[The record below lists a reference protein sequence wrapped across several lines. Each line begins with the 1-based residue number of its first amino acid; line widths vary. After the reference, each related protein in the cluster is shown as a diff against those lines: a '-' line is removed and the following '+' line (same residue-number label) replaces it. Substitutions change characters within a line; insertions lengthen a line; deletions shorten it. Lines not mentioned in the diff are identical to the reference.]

1 MQDTTQNSG
10 KDDRPQANNAGSS
23 GDPKEAIARSSP
35 TMTEAKMNRRDANRV
50 SVTAAYSSVAV
61 TAEGSSEPLNGH
73 VYDIS
78 EKGLRFEVDRALP
91 IGSSIELELIV
102 PPEESIR
109 VTARV
114 VRVFDEADDPGPR
127 RMGAEFTGFVTA
139 EDEARLDGLLDSFH
153 LVRAA

>member
-1 MQDTTQNSG
+1 MQDGTKQNSNRDGG
-10 KDDRPQANNAGSS
+10 KSNN
-23 GDPKEAIARSSP
+23 PKEVVDLGRVDARNSTP
-35 TMTEAKMNRRDANRV
+35 EAHMNRRDVTRV

-61 TAEGSSEPLNGH
+61 TEDGSSESLSGH
-73 VYDIS
+73 IYDIS

-91 IGSSIELELIV
+91 VGTAIELELLV

-114 VRVFDEADDPGPR
+114 VRVYDEADDPGPR
-127 RMGAEFTGFVTA
+127 RMGAEFTGFVSPG
-139 EDEARLDGLLDSFH
+139 DEERLGGLLDSYH

>member
-1 MQDTTQNSG
+1 MSDQNRHRRR
-10 KDDRPQANNAGSS
+10 KDLSS
-23 GDPKEAIARSSP
+23 SKV
-35 TMTEAKMNRRDANRV
+35 TMNRRDANRV
-50 SVTAAYSSVAV
+50 AVKPAYSSVAV
-61 TAEGSSEPLNGH
+61 TASGSPERLTGH

-91 IGSSIELELIV
+91 VGSAVELELLV

-127 RMGAEFTGFVTA
+127 RMGAEFTGFVSPG
-139 EDEARLDGLLDSFH
+139 DEARLEGLLDSYQ
-153 LVRAA
+153 LTRAA

>member
-1 MQDTTQNSG
+1 MSDQDRKALRKDRTSG
-10 KDDRPQANNAGSS
+10 KV
-23 GDPKEAIARSSP
+23 
-35 TMTEAKMNRRDANRV
+35 TMNRRDANRV
-50 SVTAAYSSVAV
+50 SVKPAYSSVAV
-61 TAEGSSEPLNGH
+61 TASGSPERLTGH

-91 IGSSIELELIV
+91 VGSAVELELLV

-127 RMGAEFTGFVTA
+127 RMGAEFTGFVSPG
-139 EDEARLDGLLDSFH
+139 DEARLEGLLDSYQ
-153 LVRAA
+153 LTRAA

>member
-1 MQDTTQNSG
+1 MTDQEPG
-10 KDDRPQANNAGSS
+10 KRRR
-23 GDPKEAIARSSP
+23 ARTSEKV
-35 TMTEAKMNRRDANRV
+35 TMNRRDASRV
-50 SVTAAYSSVAV
+50 AVKPAYSSVAV
-61 TAEGSSEPLNGH
+61 TSSGLLEPLTGH

-91 IGSSIELELIV
+91 VGSAVELELLV

-127 RMGAEFTGFVTA
+127 RMGAEFTGFGSPDDAV
-139 EDEARLDGLLDSFH
+139 RLAGLLDSYQIIT
-153 LVRAA
+153 RAA

>member
-1 MQDTTQNSG
+1 MQDRTSQKN
-10 KDDRPQANNAGSS
+10 KRDRDDSHIPERDADHAGGQARTPAS
-23 GDPKEAIARSSP
+23 EQH
-35 TMTEAKMNRRDANRV
+35 MNRRDVTRV

-61 TAEGSSEPLNGH
+61 TADGSLEPLSGH
-73 VYDIS
+73 IYDIS

-91 IGSSIELELIV
+91 VGSLVELELLV

-114 VRVFDEADDPGPR
+114 VRVYDEADDPGPR
-127 RMGAEFTGFVTA
+127 RMGAEFTGFDSPG
-139 EDEARLDGLLDSFH
+139 DEERLEGLLDSFH